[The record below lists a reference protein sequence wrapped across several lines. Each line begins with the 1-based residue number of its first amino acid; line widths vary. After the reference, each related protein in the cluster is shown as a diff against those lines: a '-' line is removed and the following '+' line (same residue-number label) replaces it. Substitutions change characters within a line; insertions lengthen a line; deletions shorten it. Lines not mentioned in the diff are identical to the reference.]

1 MRMNRCFPLFVLSM
15 LLIGACAPEPETM
28 SLFGPRDQGEIL
40 IGALV
45 SLSGAEEPLGRS
57 AHEGMM
63 VAVDEI
69 NAAGGVNG
77 RTVRLVVQ
85 DTGSE
90 SEQALTGVSRLV
102 LENDVVAVLGAS
114 GGATSADAAVLCQRQ
129 GVPFLG
135 IGHSKNLAVRQEGTD
150 YLFVMPE
157 SAYPSVENERQDVV
171 APISF
176 TNDQQQAILRSEFER
191 MYRERY
197 EASAD
202 RFAAAGYD
210 AARVLVAA
218 LERAGTPDGS
228 VLRDALAT
236 TDEFPG
242 VTGTVTFKTPA
253 RREGESIVALRPSA
267 EQHQ

>member
-1 MRMNRCFPLFVLSM
+1 M

-28 SLFGPRDQGEIL
+28 SLFGLRDQGEIV

-45 SLSGAEEPLGRS
+45 SLSGVEEPLGRS
-57 AHEGMM
+57 AREGMM

-77 RTVRLVVQ
+77 RKVRLVVQ

-90 SEQALTGVSRLV
+90 PEQALAGVSRLV
-102 LENDVVAVLGAS
+102 VENDVVAVLGAS
-114 GGATSADAAVLCQRQ
+114 VGATSADAVALCQRQ
-129 GVPFLG
+129 GVPFLA
-135 IGHSKNLAVRQEGTD
+135 IGLSESLVRDEGAD

-157 SAYPSVENERQDVV
+157 PVYPAVATEDERQDAV

-176 TNDQQQAILRSEFER
+176 TDDQQQAVLSSEFER

-197 EASAD
+197 EAPPD

-228 VLRDALAT
+228 VLRDALSM
-236 TDEFPG
+236 TDGFTG
-242 VTGTVTFKTPA
+242 VTGTVTFKPA
-253 RREGESIVALRPSA
+253 VRREGESIVALRPSA
-267 EQHQ
+267 AQHQ